1 MNKTI
6 PIRIGGR
13 LMHADEDAYLAL
25 QRYLDS
31 LSRQLGQTEGREE
44 IMADIESRMAE
55 IWQESW
61 GGTTRV
67 LSLQDANRA
76 MEILGKPEDM
86 AGTEAT
92 NQSGSH
98 PQSKRLK
105 RLFRD
110 GENRVIGGVC
120 SGLSAYL
127 VLDVVLVRVAFVL
140 LLLFTGI
147 GFLAYL
153 ILWVAT
159 PKASSTADRL
169 SMHGEVVNIESIKRK
184 VSEELKSVES
194 ALTEPGRIQRWE
206 TRLRER
212 SILWTDRL
220 GDLSRIGLRWTGYL
234 LVFVAV
240 LWSISWLLALTVLV
254 LGGNEL
260 NWPESGTLLWG
271 AVEWDQIPPK
281 TFKVWWW
288 SVNLGALGLSLLLL
302 GLGIGL
308 ASLKSSRPVKVL
320 LAGAFFLLGLGFIG
334 FVFGVFSSMA
344 L

>member
-1 MNKTI
+1 
-6 PIRIGGR
+6 
-13 LMHADEDAYLAL
+13 
-25 QRYLDS
+25 
-31 LSRQLGQTEGREE
+31 
-44 IMADIESRMAE
+44 
-55 IWQESW
+55 
-61 GGTTRV
+61 
-67 LSLQDANRA
+67 

-206 TRLRER
+206 TRVRER

-271 AVEWDQIPPK
+271 AVEWDQLPQK